1 MREMKDSGT
10 NYIGLIPT
18 GWNLRRLRFLSQ
30 ITTGDMDT
38 QDNDPN
44 GSYPFFVRSPI
55 VEHSSKF
62 SFDNEAVLMA
72 GDGVGAGKVFHYIY
86 GKYAC
91 HQRVYS
97 ISNFH
102 GINGKYLFYY
112 MKELFY
118 KRIEENNAKSTVDSV
133 RLPMLKDFPI
143 AFPNLQEQKKIAD
156 YLDSKCSQIDSIIEK
171 QKQIIE
177 KLKEYKTSLITEVV
191 TKGLDPKV
199 EMKDSG
205 IEWIGDIPQNWL
217 LLKLKYNFDLK
228 GRIGWQGLRS
238 DEFIDEGPFLITG
251 TDFVNGYVNWN
262 TCAHI
267 SEERYLQDSNIHIK
281 ENDLLITK
289 DGTIGKVAIVK
300 YCPSQVSLNSGV
312 AIIRHKGCF
321 PCFSK
326 YFYYILNS
334 NQFDLWFKLS
344 DNGNSTIKHL
354 TQEKFYNFIYTC
366 PSENEQKKIAD
377 YLDSKCSQID
387 ISIEKKEQII
397 DKLREYKKSLI
408 YEVVTGKREV

>member
-1 MREMKDSGT
+1 MVSIAT
-10 NYIGLIPT
+10 
-18 GWNLRRLRFLSQ
+18 W
-30 ITTGDMDT
+30 
-38 QDNDPN
+38 
-44 GSYPFFVRSPI
+44 
-55 VEHSSKF
+55 
-62 SFDNEAVLMA
+62 
-72 GDGVGAGKVFHYIY
+72 
-86 GKYAC
+86 
-91 HQRVYS
+91 S
-97 ISNFH
+97 ISLW
-102 GINGKYLFYY
+102 K
-112 MKELFY
+112 KQ
-118 KRIEENNAKSTVDSV
+118 K
-133 RLPMLKDFPI
+133 LPLPQ
-143 AFPNLQEQKKIAD
+143 LVVQQRIAD
-156 YLDSKCSQIDSIIEK
+156 YLDSKCSQIDLIIEK

-191 TKGLDPKV
+191 TKGLDPNV